1 MASGISERQEEE
13 RRQVMLEREKMKV
26 DREVQ
31 AMVGD
36 NRKSPVIEQLDL
48 IEEGMA
54 HLGETINELEKAF
67 DPVIRK
73 DYEGVKDGGVSGE
86 KDLDARGEV
95 LQRLERINSRLNERI
110 MTIRD
115 ITYRAEV

>member
-13 RRQVMLEREKMKV
+13 RRQVMLEREKMKA

-31 AMVGD
+31 LIGET
-36 NRKSPVIEQLDL
+36 RKSPVIEQLDL
-48 IEEGMA
+48 IEEGMTY
-54 HLGETINELEKAF
+54 LGETIDELEKAF

-73 DYEGVKDGGVSGE
+73 DYEGVKDGSVPNE